1 MSLDDLP
8 PLRESLEQHG
18 LWANKAL
25 GQHFLLDLNITRR
38 ISRAAGDLRGKPVLE
53 VGPGPGGLTRALLE
67 GGADPLVVIE
77 KDARFLPLLEPLV
90 TWSEGHLRI
99 VHGDALEADEESLLA
114 LDGRGGR
121 EADGV
126 GDSAAPPE
134 QRSSHPLSHRA
145 SRADS
150 SPIKGAQGAGASV
163 HIISN
168 LPYNVGTP
176 LLVKW
181 LKAGAWRGDMT
192 LMFQKEVAQRIV
204 AKAGDE
210 AYGRLAVL
218 AQARCNVR
226 LEFTVPAR
234 AFTPAPK
241 IASAIVRLTD
251 RSDPYPHLDA
261 LERVTAAAFGQ
272 RRKMLRSALK
282 TLTPDAEALLRAAGV
297 EPTARAEEIDQAG
310 FRALTD
316 AWRAIAA

>member
-1 MSLDDLP
+1 MSADALP
-8 PLRESLEQHG
+8 SLREALEAHG

-25 GQHFLLDLNITRR
+25 GQHFLLDMNITRR
-38 ISRAAGDLRGKPVLE
+38 IARTAGELAGKPVIE

-67 GGADPLVVIE
+67 AGARVVAIE

-90 TWSEGHLRI
+90 EWSDGRLRI
-99 VHGDALEADEESLLA
+99 VHGDALAVDEETLLH
-114 LDGRGGR
+114 G
-121 EADGV
+121 
-126 GDSAAPPE
+126 SPAP
-134 QRSSHPLSHRA
+134 
-145 SRADS
+145 
-150 SPIKGAQGAGASV
+150 SPAGAAHAGETRAV
-163 HIISN
+163 QIVSN

-204 AKAGDE
+204 AKPGDD

-218 AQARCNVR
+218 AQARCHAR
-226 LEFTVPAR
+226 LEFSVPAR
-234 AFTPAPK
+234 AFTPPPK

-251 RSDPYPHLDA
+251 RADPYPHLDM

-272 RRKMLRSALK
+272 RRKMLRAALRA
-282 TLTPDAEALLRAAGV
+282 LTPEAEALLREAGL

-310 FRALTD
+310 FRALSEV
-316 AWRAIAA
+316 WRAWKRSGV

>member
-1 MSLDDLP
+1 MNADELP
-8 PLRESLEQHG
+8 TLRQELEAHG
-18 LWANKAL
+18 LWANKGL

-38 ISRAAGDLRGKPVLE
+38 IARTAGDIRGKPVLE

-67 GGADPLVVIE
+67 AGADPLVVIE

-90 TWSEGHLRI
+90 SWSEGRLHVI
-99 VHGDALEADEESLLA
+99 HGDALGADEQSLLA

-126 GDSAAPPE
+126 GDSTAPPE

-150 SPIKGAQGAGASV
+150 SPIKGEQGSGASV
-163 HIISN
+163 QVISN

-181 LKAGAWRGDMT
+181 LKAGPWRGPMT

-204 AKAGDE
+204 ARPRDD

-218 AQARCNVR
+218 TEARCDAR
-226 LEFTVPAR
+226 LEFSVPAR

-282 TLTPDAEALLRAAGV
+282 TLSPDAEALLRAAGV
-297 EPTARAEEIDQAG
+297 VPTARAEEIDQAG

-316 AWRAIAA
+316 AWRARA

>member
-1 MSLDDLP
+1 MNADELP
-8 PLRESLEQHG
+8 TLRDELEAHG
-18 LWANKAL
+18 LWANKGL

-38 ISRAAGDLRGKPVLE
+38 IARAAGDIAGKPAIE

-67 GGADPLVVIE
+67 AGADPLIVVE

-90 TWSEGHLRI
+90 EWSGGRLRI
-99 VHGDALEADEESLLA
+99 VQGDALEADEEELL
-114 LDGRGGR
+114 
-121 EADGV
+121 
-126 GDSAAPPE
+126 SWT
-134 QRSSHPLSHRA
+134 
-145 SRADS
+145 
-150 SPIKGAQGAGASV
+150 AGASPAAPLSLDAALQV
-163 HIISN
+163 ETDSPAGAPAVQEAAHIVSN

-204 AKAGDE
+204 AKPGSD

-218 AQARCNVR
+218 AQARCDAR

-234 AFTPAPK
+234 AFIPPPK
-241 IASAIVRLTD
+241 IASAIVHLTD
-251 RSDPYPHLDA
+251 RADSYSDLDA

-272 RRKMLRSALK
+272 RRKMLRGSLRA
-282 TLTPDAEALLRAAGV
+282 LTPDAETLLRAAGI

-310 FRALTD
+310 FRRLAD
-316 AWRAIAA
+316 AWRATAR

>member
-90 TWSEGHLRI
+90 SWSEGRLRM
-99 VHGDALEADEESLLA
+99 VHGDALEADEETLLA

-121 EADGV
+121 EAAGV
-126 GDSAAPPE
+126 GDGAVLSE
-134 QRSSHPLSHRA
+134 HRSSHPLSHRT

-150 SPIKGAQGAGASV
+150 SPIKGEQGSGASV

-181 LKAGAWRGDMT
+181 LKAGPWRGDMT

-204 AKAGDE
+204 AKPGDD

-218 AQARCNVR
+218 TQGRCDARIA
-226 LEFTVPAR
+226 FTVPAR
-234 AFTPAPK
+234 AFTPPPK
-241 IASAIVRLTD
+241 IDSAIVTLTD
-251 RSDPYPHLDA
+251 RADPYPHLDT

-282 TLTPDAEALLRAAGV
+282 SLTPDAEALLRAARL
-297 EPTARAEEIDQAG
+297 EPTARAEEIDQKG
-310 FRALTD
+310 FRALAD
-316 AWRAIAA
+316 AWRAMAP